1 MEVIVLEG
9 ILKRIGVGQKDE
21 KRDDRA
27 IRQVCLEK
35 FYHASF
41 YQKKGG
47 KEKPFPLSWILPNEI
62 SPYLRRDISSGIHCI
77 KLRPGHTVNSCY
89 IKSRQCAS
97 CNSHPIRGGHT
108 RRRPVSVRQQI
119 RCN

>member
-41 YQKKGG
+41 YQKKG
-47 KEKPFPLSWILPNEI
+47 KRKNLSPFHGFCQMKSPLI
-62 SPYLRRDISSGIHCI
+62 
-77 KLRPGHTVNSCY
+77 
-89 IKSRQCAS
+89 
-97 CNSHPIRGGHT
+97 
-108 RRRPVSVRQQI
+108 
-119 RCN
+119 